1 MLFKFA
7 NWVESVVKGISLK
20 KRVIFSL
27 SIFAIAMFLGVV
39 DSFLSLLGIFSVI
52 PRNYVHSVGFL
63 NSLFRELPYELLL
76 CMFITNVI
84 LYGDFFVN
92 YTDLLKKEKEELL
105 RSRGLK
111 RIPKG

>member
-39 DSFLSLLGIFSVI
+39 
-52 PRNYVHSVGFL
+52 
-63 NSLFRELPYELLL
+63 
-76 CMFITNVI
+76 
-84 LYGDFFVN
+84 VN
-92 YTDLLKKEKEELL
+92 A
-105 RSRGLK
+105 
-111 RIPKG
+111 

>member
-7 NWVESVVKGISLK
+7 NWIESVVKGISLK

-27 SIFAIAMFLGVV
+27 SLFCIAMFLGVV
-39 DSFLSLLGIFSVI
+39 DSFMSILGLLSVI
-52 PRNYVHSVGFL
+52 PKNYVQSVGSL
-63 NSLFRELPYELLL
+63 NSLLRELPYELLL

-92 YTDLLKKEKEELL
+92 YTDLLKKEKEEIL

>member
-27 SIFAIAMFLGVV
+27 SIFAFAMFLGVV

-52 PRNYVHSVGFL
+52 PKNFVQSSDSLNSFL
-63 NSLFRELPYELLL
+63 NELLL
-76 CMFITNVI
+76 SLFITNVI

-92 YTDLLKKEKEELL
+92 YFDLLKKEKEEIL